1 MVGSGPDVPGRDSW
15 SIEIEVKARTRTF
28 TTPES
33 FPFPTIIIEPSS
45 RFCKRETHPDWYCM
59 VSQENYAMLFLKSK
73 EEYSVEEKKGR
84 EYITAPKE
92 EWLSLDQFLEEL
104 PEASLT
110 PPG

>member
-1 MVGSGPDVPGRDSW
+1 
-15 SIEIEVKARTRTF
+15 
-28 TTPES
+28 
-33 FPFPTIIIEPSS
+33 
-45 RFCKRETHPDWYCM
+45 M

-73 EEYSVEEKKGR
+73 EEYAVEEKRGR

-110 PPG
+110 PAG